1 VLTGIKS
8 RHAPRSL
15 NQPEERL
22 ILSRSSYAGRLQAKR
37 SSRNHEKPLPTNANA
52 KADIASAITQA
63 SQQHKNIILAF
74 GGDWCAD
81 CLVLDYY
88 LHQPPNAQLLS
99 NNFILV
105 HVDIGQMDHNVDIAN
120 KYQVPIQKGVPAL
133 AVLNST
139 GTLLYAQQNKEF
151 ETLSATNIQ
160 SLTEFLNRWKS

>member
-1 VLTGIKS
+1 MPRTASTSPKNAIVLASVLLLAIITGCKQS
-8 RHAPRSL
+8 
-15 NQPEERL
+15 E
-22 ILSRSSYAGRLQAKR
+22 
-37 SSRNHEKPLPTNANA
+37 PTESVTKNLYPPTANA
-52 KADIASAITQA
+52 KADIAAAISQA
-63 SQQHKNIILAF
+63 SSQHKNIILAF

-99 NNFILV
+99 SNYILV

-120 KYQVPIQKGVPAL
+120 RYQVPIQKGVPAL

-139 GTLLYAQQNKEF
+139 GTLLFAQQNKEF
-151 ETLSATNIQ
+151 EALSPANIQ

>member
-1 VLTGIKS
+1 MPRAASTSLKNALFLAAVLT
-8 RHAPRSL
+8 L
-15 NQPEERL
+15 
-22 ILSRSSYAGRLQAKR
+22 AGCKQ
-37 SSRNHEKPLPTNANA
+37 SEPTQSVTKNLYPPTANA
-52 KADIASAITQA
+52 KADIAAAITQA
-63 SQQHKNIILAF
+63 GQQHKNIILAF
-74 GGDWCAD
+74 GGDWCGD

-105 HVDIGQMDHNVDIAN
+105 HVDIGQMDHNVDIAT

-139 GTLLYAQQNKEF
+139 DTLLYAQQNKEF
-151 ETLSATNIQ
+151 ETLSAANIQ

>member
-1 VLTGIKS
+1 MLRTATISLKNALILATVLTLAGCKQS
-8 RHAPRSL
+8 EPT
-15 NQPEERL
+15 QPITKNL
-22 ILSRSSYAGRLQAKR
+22 Y
-37 SSRNHEKPLPTNANA
+37 PPTANA

-74 GGDWCAD
+74 GGDWCGD

-105 HVDIGQMDHNVDIAN
+105 HVDIGQMDHNVDIAT

>member
-1 VLTGIKS
+1 MLRTSPKNALLLASVLVLAVITGCKQS
-8 RHAPRSL
+8 
-15 NQPEERL
+15 E
-22 ILSRSSYAGRLQAKR
+22 
-37 SSRNHEKPLPTNANA
+37 PTQTVTKNLYPPTANA
-52 KADIASAITQA
+52 KADIAAAITQA

-74 GGDWCAD
+74 GGDWCGD

-88 LHQPPNAQLLS
+88 LHQPPNAELLS

-105 HVDIGQMDHNVDIAN
+105 HVDIGQMDHNVDIAD

>member
-1 VLTGIKS
+1 MRPKAPTSQKNTLVLASVLLLAVITGC
-8 RHAPRSL
+8 
-15 NQPEERL
+15 NQSEPIQPATKNL
-22 ILSRSSYAGRLQAKR
+22 Y
-37 SSRNHEKPLPTNANA
+37 PPTANA
-52 KADIASAITQA
+52 KADIAAAITQA

-88 LHQPPNAQLLS
+88 LHRPPNAELLS

-105 HVDIGQMDHNVDIAN
+105 HVDIGQMDHNVDIAT

-151 ETLSATNIQ
+151 ETLSATHIQ

>member
-1 VLTGIKS
+1 MPRAASTSLKNALFLAAVLT
-8 RHAPRSL
+8 L
-15 NQPEERL
+15 
-22 ILSRSSYAGRLQAKR
+22 AGCRQSDPPGTTKNLY
-37 SSRNHEKPLPTNANA
+37 PTNANA

-88 LHQPPNAQLLS
+88 LHQPPNAQLLT

>member
-1 VLTGIKS
+1 MLRISPKN
-8 RHAPRSL
+8 A
-15 NQPEERL
+15 L
-22 ILSRSSYAGRLQAKR
+22 ILTSVLMLAVITGCKQSEAPQPVTKNLY
-37 SSRNHEKPLPTNANA
+37 PPTANA
-52 KADIASAITQA
+52 KADIAAAITQA

-88 LHQPPNAQLLS
+88 LHQPPNAELLT

>member
-1 VLTGIKS
+1 MLRPASTSPKNV
-8 RHAPRSL
+8 
-15 NQPEERL
+15 L
-22 ILSRSSYAGRLQAKR
+22 ILASVLLLAVITGCNQSEPIQPATKNLY
-37 SSRNHEKPLPTNANA
+37 PPTANA
-52 KADIASAITQA
+52 KADIAAAITQA

-74 GGDWCAD
+74 GGDWCAQ

-88 LHQPPNAQLLS
+88 LHQPPNAQILS
-99 NNFILV
+99 NNYILV

-120 KYQVPIQKGVPAL
+120 KYQVPIKKGVPAL

>member
-1 VLTGIKS
+1 MARTASTSLKNALFLAAVLT
-8 RHAPRSL
+8 L
-15 NQPEERL
+15 
-22 ILSRSSYAGRLQAKR
+22 AGCKQ
-37 SSRNHEKPLPTNANA
+37 SEPTAVTKNLYPPTANA
-52 KADIASAITQA
+52 KADIAAAITQA

-151 ETLSATNIQ
+151 ETLSATNIR

>member
-1 VLTGIKS
+1 MHRKAPTSQKNALVLASVLLLAVITGC
-8 RHAPRSL
+8 
-15 NQPEERL
+15 NQSEPIQPATKNL
-22 ILSRSSYAGRLQAKR
+22 Y
-37 SSRNHEKPLPTNANA
+37 PPTANA
-52 KADIASAITQA
+52 KADIAAAITQA

-105 HVDIGQMDHNVDIAN
+105 HVDIGQMDHNVDIAT

-151 ETLSATNIQ
+151 EALSAANSQ